1 MATTP
6 YLRPTT
12 IQRVRGFLEQAAVPI
27 PAWASRDAVLDAL
40 WTTLRRRR
48 EDAALWARLALL
60 LADLERDVAAREGGD
75 RLAHPAADPLAG
87 ERAAALVAELRE
99 ALGAPDDPSAGGGV
113 ARRGMA
119 GLGAPLVACLLLL
132 AGACRREH
140 VPVSTAV
147 DTTPPVPAAAEVQAP
162 GPSAAEAAL
171 EERLAGAP
179 LPDETKATLSSCFA
193 GLDPSRRTDL
203 EALFRDK
210 SAVEIAAALE
220 ALLQPGAAC
229 HVEASGP
236 VPGSDAGFGPEPPE
250 DAGTPPGDAGPAPT
264 DDAGGSRPSPYD
276 RMVPIYKGV
285 AL

>member
-27 PAWASRDAVLDAL
+27 PAWASREAVLDAL

-48 EDAALWARLALL
+48 DDAALWARLALL
-60 LADLERDVAAREGGD
+60 LADLERDVVAAEGGD

-99 ALGAPDDPSAGGGV
+99 ALAASDEWPAGGGA

-119 GLGAPLVACLLLL
+119 KLGAPLVACLLLL
-132 AGACRREH
+132 AGACRNEH
-140 VPVSTAV
+140 VPPATAA
-147 DTTPPVPAAAEVQAP
+147 DAPPPAPPAAAASLEDQL
-162 GPSAAEAAL
+162 AAA
-171 EERLAGAP
+171 R
-179 LPDETKATLSSCFA
+179 LPDDTRASLSSCFA

-210 SAVEIAAALE
+210 SAAEIAAALE
-220 ALLQPGAAC
+220 ALLQPGAVC
-229 HVEASGP
+229 HVEASGTA
-236 VPGSDAGFGPEPPE
+236 PGGDAGSGPESSGDGGSE
-250 DAGTPPGDAGPAPT
+250 PPGDAAPAPP
-264 DDAGGSRPSPYD
+264 DDAGGFRPGPSD
-276 RMVPIYKGV
+276 RMVPVYKGV
-285 AL
+285 SL